1 MQRLRILL
9 VDDKPFILK
18 VQSAII
24 ESLGHEVTLAESGAM
39 AFHLLA
45 SESFDLI
52 LMDMNM
58 PVIDGLSS
66 TQSIRNLGVKTPI
79 VALTGNDTA
88 QAREQC
94 LAAGMQGFM
103 AKPISKDTFNQ
114 QVSQILTAVAVD

>member
-1 MQRLRILL
+1 MQSLRILL

-24 ESLGHEVTLAESGAM
+24 ESLGHQVTIAESGAM

-58 PVIDGLSS
+58 PVIDGLNS

-79 VALTGNDTA
+79 VALTGNDSDE
-88 QAREQC
+88 ARSRC
-94 LAAGMQGFM
+94 LGVGMQGFM
-103 AKPISKDTFNQ
+103 VKPISKDTFNE
-114 QVSQILTAVAVD
+114 QVMQILNGLH